1 MLLWVGITFAFLL
14 NEFLKV
20 LPMKENFTLLIAD
33 RNRNIREFLQRELI
47 ADGYR
52 VILACDGRQVLK
64 IMQNEAPDLLILDPD
79 IPYAD
84 ELKVLEQL
92 QNGNLPTP
100 LVVHTLLPDYTTH
113 PFIQKAAGFVEKD
126 GNNVNNL
133 KDTITQVL
141 RRHYPHR
148 F

>member
-1 MLLWVGITFAFLL
+1 M
-14 NEFLKV
+14 
-20 LPMKENFTLLIAD
+20 PMKENFTLLIVD

-47 ADGYR
+47 TDGYR

-64 IMQNEAPDLLILDPD
+64 IIENETPDLLIIDLD

-84 ELKVLEQL
+84 ELRVFERLHDTNQFI
-92 QNGNLPTP
+92 P
-100 LVVHTLLPDYTTH
+100 LLVHTLLPGDTINS
-113 PFIQKAAGFVEKD
+113 FIQKAAGFVEKD
-126 GNNVNNL
+126 GNNITNL

-141 RRHYPHR
+141 RKHYPHR